1 MGDSIV
7 RKTDSRLSKGE
18 DDVICLP
25 EVRIEHVME
34 RIEQVMGADKGGP
47 ILVHVGTNNA
57 DTEGTTAIVKKYRNL
72 IKRTKQAIIG

>member
-18 DDVICLP
+18 DVVVCLQGA
-25 EVRIEHVME
+25 RIEHVTG
-34 RIEQVMGADKGGP
+34 RVEQFMSAFKEGS

-57 DTEGTTAIVKKYRNL
+57 DSEGTTAIVKKLAEQQPVGR
-72 IKRTKQAIIG
+72 